1 MAPPAI
7 LACVQTTAPR
17 TQELAGDV
25 TQLAE
30 GVCAFMM
37 HVQKSSGED
46 FFRQVGE
53 LEISL
58 SQLKLLMLL
67 DRDGEHTLKE
77 IAESLVLSLP
87 AASRAVD
94 GLHRRGMVERRE
106 DSEDRRHK
114 RVTITAKG
122 SEVIERLNQ
131 ARFAGVQQFIE
142 TLTTNERE
150 KLARALAPV
159 LERAEITARRPHG
172 DAA

>member
-1 MAPPAI
+1 M
-7 LACVQTTAPR
+7 
-17 TQELAGDV
+17 
-25 TQLAE
+25 TQLTE
-30 GVCAFMM
+30 GLCAFMM
-37 HVQKSSGED
+37 YVQKNSGDD
-46 FFRQVGE
+46 FFRMVGE
-53 LEISL
+53 LELSL

-94 GLHRRGMVERRE
+94 GLYKREMVARRE
-106 DSEDRRHK
+106 DADDRRHK

-122 SEVIERLNQ
+122 SEVIEHLNQ
-131 ARFAGVQQFIE
+131 ARFAGIQQFLE

-150 KLARALAPV
+150 KLARALAP
-159 LERAEITARRPHG
+159 LLAREEVAALRPHG